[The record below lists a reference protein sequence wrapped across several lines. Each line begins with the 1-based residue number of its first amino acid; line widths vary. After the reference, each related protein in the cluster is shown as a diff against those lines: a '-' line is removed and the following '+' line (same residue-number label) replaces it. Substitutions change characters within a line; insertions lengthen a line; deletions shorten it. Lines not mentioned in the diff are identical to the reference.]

1 MINNVLEH
9 YVPSLGPFT
18 ANNSTQQKNALFIW
32 ICRSSAG
39 RNAKAYVF
47 LYYRQTVI
55 IQLTDN
61 NSSIFQQKRVDNVQN
76 ERWMTELAKCLLLFT
91 LTNCIFLHLEY
102 LNEIQL

>member
-18 ANNSTQQKNALFIW
+18 ANNSTQQKNALFIR

-47 LYYRQTVI
+47 LYYCHTVI
-55 IQLTDN
+55 TQPTYN
-61 NSSIFQQKRVDNVQN
+61 NSSIFQQKRVDDAQN
-76 ERWMTELAKCLLLFT
+76 ERLMAENWPHVC
-91 LTNCIFLHLEY
+91 HY
-102 LNEIQL
+102 LR